1 MKETAAAGTYRKH
14 SNSPMIIDFHTHTFL
29 SDGELSPAELVQRA
43 VAAGYRA
50 IAITDHVG
58 FANYQYVCEALLREC
73 EVVNRAMPITALA
86 GVEITHVAPRAIG
99 ALAERC
105 RAAGAQVV
113 AVHGET
119 ITEPVPPGTNA
130 AAAECA
136 AVDVL
141 AHPGLL
147 TTADAQVGRD
157 RGLVFELSA
166 RRGHSAA
173 NGRVAR
179 ICEEVGA
186 KMVVN
191 SDAHAPGDLLTES
204 LVANVIAGAG
214 LDGAHIDI
222 IQRDNAQ
229 ALLRQCR
236 GVESEE
242 RS

>member
-1 MKETAAAGTYRKH
+1 
-14 SNSPMIIDFHTHTFL
+14 MIIDFHSHTFL
-29 SDGELSPAELVQRA
+29 SDGVLSPAELVQRA

-58 FANYQYVCEALLREC
+58 YANYQHVCEALLREC
-73 EVVNRAMPITALA
+73 EVINRELPITALA
-86 GVEITHVAPRAIG
+86 GVEITHVAPRALA

-105 RAAGAQVV
+105 KDAGAQVV

-119 ITEPVPPGTNA
+119 ISEPVPAGTNA

-147 TTADAQVGRD
+147 TEADARRGQE
-157 RGLVFELSA
+157 RGLFFELSA
-166 RRGHSAA
+166 RKGHSAA

-179 ICEEVGA
+179 VCHAVGGA
-186 KMVVN
+186 MVVN

-204 LVANVIAGAG
+204 LVSKIIAGAG
-214 LDGAHIDI
+214 LDGTQANT
-222 IQRDNAQ
+222 IQQQNPSE
-229 ALLRQCR
+229 LLRRCGMAAAR
-236 GVESEE
+236 
-242 RS
+242 

>member
-1 MKETAAAGTYRKH
+1 
-14 SNSPMIIDFHTHTFL
+14 MILDFHTHTFL
-29 SDGELSPAELVQRA
+29 SDGELSPSELVQRA
-43 VAAGYRA
+43 VAAGYQA

-73 EVVNRAMPITALA
+73 EIVNREMPITALA
-86 GVEITHVAPRAIG
+86 GVEITHVAPKAIG

-105 RAAGAQVV
+105 KAAGAQVV

-130 AAAECA
+130 AAAECQ

-147 TTADAQVGRD
+147 TAADARAGRD
-157 RGLVFELSA
+157 RGLMFELTA

-179 ICEEVGA
+179 ICREVDA
-186 KMVVN
+186 RMVLN
-191 SDAHAPGDLLTES
+191 SDAHAPGDLLTDS
-204 LVANVIAGAG
+204 VANNVIAGAG
-214 LDGAHIDI
+214 LDCDYIDI
-222 IQRDNAQ
+222 IRNENAR
-229 ALLRQCR
+229 ALLRQCWGR
-236 GVESEE
+236 
-242 RS
+242 

>member
-1 MKETAAAGTYRKH
+1 
-14 SNSPMIIDFHTHTFL
+14 MIIDFHSHTFL
-29 SDGELSPAELVQRA
+29 SDGVLSPAELVQRA
-43 VAAGYRA
+43 IAVGYRA

-58 FANYQYVCEALLREC
+58 YANYQYVCEALLREC
-73 EVVNRAMPITALA
+73 EVINREMPITALP
-86 GVEITHVAPRAIG
+86 GVEITHVAPRALG

-119 ITEPVPPGTNA
+119 ITEPVPAGTNA

-147 TTADAQVGRD
+147 TPEDARVGSE

-166 RRGHSAA
+166 RKGHSAA

-179 ICEEVGA
+179 VCQEVGA
-186 KMVVN
+186 TMIVD
-191 SDAHAPGDLLTES
+191 SDAHAPGDLLTEQ
-204 LVANVIAGAG
+204 LVANIVLGAG
-214 LDGAHIDI
+214 LDQEQIETIG
-222 IQRDNAQ
+222 RKNPE
-229 ALLRQCR
+229 ALLKRCR
-236 GVESEE
+236 GSDL
-242 RS
+242 

>member
-1 MKETAAAGTYRKH
+1 
-14 SNSPMIIDFHTHTFL
+14 MILDFHSHTFL

-58 FANYQYVCEALLREC
+58 FANYAYVCEALLREC
-73 EVVNRAMPITALA
+73 EVVEREMAITALA
-86 GVEITHVAPRAIG
+86 GVEITHVAPGALG

-105 RAAGAQVV
+105 KAAGAQVV

-130 AAAECA
+130 AAAACG
-136 AVDVL
+136 AVDLL

-147 TTADAQVGRD
+147 TAADARAGRE

-179 ICEEVGA
+179 VCQEVGA
-186 KMVVN
+186 AMVVN
-191 SDAHAPGDLLTES
+191 SDAHAPGDLLTEA
-204 LVANVIAGAG
+204 LVEKIILGAG
-214 LDGAHIDI
+214 LDRAQIDTI
-222 IQRDNAQ
+222 RQVNPAV
-229 ALLRQCR
+229 LLERC
-236 GVESEE
+236 GVSLKA
-242 RS
+242 

>member
-1 MKETAAAGTYRKH
+1 
-14 SNSPMIIDFHTHTFL
+14 MIIDFHSHTFL
-29 SDGELSPAELVQRA
+29 SDGVLSPAELVQRA

-50 IAITDHVG
+50 LAITDHVG
-58 FANYQYVCEALLREC
+58 YANYQYVCEALLREC
-73 EVVNRAMPITALA
+73 EVINRELPITALV
-86 GVEITHVAPRAIG
+86 GVEITHVAPRALG

-105 RAAGAQVV
+105 KAAGAQVV

-130 AAAECA
+130 AAAECE

-147 TTADAQVGRD
+147 SAADARIGQE
-157 RGLVFELSA
+157 RGLAFELSA

-179 ICEEVGA
+179 VCQEVGA
-186 KMVVN
+186 TMIVN

-204 LVANVIAGAG
+204 MVAEIILGAG
-214 LDGAHIDI
+214 LERTQVDTIR
-222 IQRDNAQ
+222 QENPT
-229 ALLRQCR
+229 ALLNRC
-236 GVESEE
+236 GSAVE
-242 RS
+242 